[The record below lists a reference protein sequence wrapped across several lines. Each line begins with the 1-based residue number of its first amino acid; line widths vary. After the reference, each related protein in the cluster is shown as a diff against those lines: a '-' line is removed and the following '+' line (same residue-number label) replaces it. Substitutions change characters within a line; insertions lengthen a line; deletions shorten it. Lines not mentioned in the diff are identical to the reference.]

1 MCANALP
8 LGSYASILPFAC
20 SSILKIYWRQIMAI
34 KLNKKAP
41 NVPTDPR
48 ALKRLERHIELEQLE
63 ELSNLVGIPS
73 VPRYLVTYMNSQTN
87 SAIRSATVVSVTN
100 QSDKINRVFVS
111 YFKGFTDNT
120 SPVGV
125 TAFAIPPDFTV
136 DFSSRNLPGEL
147 TVCNAICNPELIF
160 DEGRAIV
167 SSMWPEIGVSSRIY
181 YTRERDT
188 ELLAITNTKVVVFQH
203 GNHGD

>member
-1 MCANALP
+1 MTNA
-8 LGSYASILPFAC
+8 
-20 SSILKIYWRQIMAI
+20 
-34 KLNKKAP
+34 LNKKAP
-41 NVPTDPR
+41 NIPTELR
-48 ALKRLERHIELEQLE
+48 ALKQLERHIELGEFGDFKVPGVP
-63 ELSNLVGIPS
+63 N
-73 VPRYLVTYMNSQTN
+73 VPRYLVTYMNSQIGGR
-87 SAIRSATVVSVTN
+87 IRSATVVSVTN

-111 YFKGFTDNT
+111 YFKGFSDNA

-147 TVCNAICNPELIF
+147 TVCNSVCNPELVF

-181 YTRERDT
+181 YTSGDKDEN
-188 ELLAITNTKVVVFQH
+188 LLSITDSKIVIFGK